1 MPRGQL
7 TPQQRRDL
15 SAVAN
20 GARWGHS
27 TKAER
32 VAATQPA
39 RDALMQ
45 KYIDQVEPDMGI
57 LDDGERESDRL
68 RRANLLRRADLA
80 RYRLRKSRAS

>member
-1 MPRGQL
+1 
-7 TPQQRRDL
+7 
-15 SAVAN
+15 
-20 GARWGHS
+20 
-27 TKAER
+27 
-32 VAATQPA
+32 
-39 RDALMQ
+39 MQ